1 MFGLV
6 IEPKRDLLLAS
17 QSNCLILLEKRNGGI
32 VPLFQASVSC
42 PEVQFC
48 QDSCLSCLR
57 YLHAFLHP
65 LAFVKT
71 SFLLPWCSL
80 ENQVWDFVSSFA
92 ITVFLAW
99 LCSHCSNQT
108 WNPACCLLGE
118 GSYIMLKCSQMLNV
132 HWWLIAIQCD
142 LLHLVFICF
151 GGGSVKE
158 YRGGFQCA
166 PSDEKHTVT
175 WCLRCRWHTW
185 SSSAAG
191 WARGCSSSRR
201 SLPYRMLSGCTLLM
215 WWITQKVSPLIGVP
229 QNASVLFTGPFLSF
243 ELIQFWL
250 QFQYKEAEWLSQQQ
264 RQNPRKT
271 HP

>member
-80 ENQVWDFVSSFA
+80 ENQVWDFGLWDFVSSFA

-166 PSDEKHTVT
+166 PRVMRNTLSLGVWDAGDTPDLLVLLAEQEVALHLRGHYHTECCQAALC
-175 WCLRCRWHTW
+175 WCGESPRRC
-185 SSSAAG
+185 
-191 WARGCSSSRR
+191 
-201 SLPYRMLSGCTLLM
+201 LL
-215 WWITQKVSPLIGVP
+215 W
-229 QNASVLFTGPFLSF
+229 
-243 ELIQFWL
+243 
-250 QFQYKEAEWLSQQQ
+250 
-264 RQNPRKT
+264 
-271 HP
+271 